1 MAPKKRV
8 VYLLG
13 AGASHGSVKAVGS
26 SRGILMSDL
35 GLPLAEAVRDLINK
49 KRKKFG
55 SLKHLVNEIVYE
67 EADFEHIITFLDQS
81 PSTVHRQFA
90 EELRVVFA
98 KVLRAELKAIH
109 RDLGDDRYGLYSALL
124 DMYKVH
130 GCPEEL
136 GGILSIN
143 YDEYVEAA
151 AKKVPA

>member
-67 EADFEHIITFLDQS
+67 DADFEHIITFPGSVTVDGA
-81 PSTVHRQFA
+81 STVRRGA
-90 EELRVVFA
+90 AGCIRKSVEG
-98 KVLRAELKAIH
+98 RADGNPP
-109 RDLGDDRYGLYSALL
+109 RPR
-124 DMYKVH
+124 
-130 GCPEEL
+130 
-136 GGILSIN
+136 
-143 YDEYVEAA
+143 
-151 AKKVPA
+151 